1 MYTPQDHTFVIC
13 AYQESPYLEDC
24 IRSLTAQTLPSSIIM
39 VTSTPSSA
47 LEKLTTRYHI
57 PYYINT
63 TDKHGIAG
71 DWNFGVS
78 KTTSSLITIAHQD
91 DVYKPTYTE
100 EMLHAL
106 NRKTSAL
113 GRKPCVPLLYFT
125 DYHEL
130 RDGKEVSSNSLLAIK
145 RALLSPLRIRLF
157 AASRWWRMRIL
168 GMGNPICCPSV
179 TLIRSVLTSLGRDE
193 FFNADFGSN
202 LDWQTWAM
210 IARVSGAFVYN
221 PLPLMCHRIHGG
233 SETSRLI
240 ENHARD
246 KEDFEMLA
254 QFWPRPVA
262 RVLHAVYKRGQKSN
276 QS

>member
-24 IRSLTAQTLPSSIIM
+24 IQSLTTQTRPSSIIM
-39 VTSTPSSA
+39 VTSTPSSH
-47 LEKLTTRYHI
+47 LEKLAARYHI
-57 PYYINT
+57 PYYLNT

-78 KTTSSLITIAHQD
+78 KTTSALITIAHQD

-100 EMLHAL
+100 EMLAAL
-106 NRKTSAL
+106 NCSVASRGARAHT
-113 GRKPCVPLLYFT
+113 PLLYFT
-125 DYHEL
+125 DYYEL
-130 RDGKEVSSNSLLAIK
+130 RDGKEVASNNLLAIK
-145 RALLSPLRIRLF
+145 RALLSPLRLRIF
-157 AASRWWRMRIL
+157 ASSRWWRLRIL

-179 TLIRSVLTSLGRDE
+179 TLLRSVLTLLSRDE
-193 FFNADFGSN
+193 FFDADFGSN
-202 LDWQTWAM
+202 LDWQTWAA
-210 IARVSGAFVYN
+210 IARLQGSFVYN

-246 KEDFEMLA
+246 EEDFEMLA
-254 QFWPRPVA
+254 SFWPRPIA